1 MSDKTIKS
9 ALGLLQD
16 DPDND
21 KAWSDLQGELADPGM
36 SPAELAKLLEA
47 ARTAHEGRRELAA
60 VARLL
65 DLEADGAQGPR
76 KGALLT
82 ELARMYDEELLDY
95 PAARKADE
103 RIGGAGGATAT
114 EGAPSR

>member
-47 ARTAHEGRRELAA
+47 ARTAHEGRRDLAA

-65 DLEADGAQGPR
+65 DLEADGAPGPR
-76 KGALLT
+76 KGAPLAEVARRHDAHLLH
-82 ELARMYDEELLDY
+82 Y
-95 PAARKADE
+95 PPPR
-103 RIGGAGGATAT
+103 
-114 EGAPSR
+114 